1 MKRPLPPRCSPP
13 RGGDSRLLLALL
25 TGLAA
30 CGSDIA
36 YRPAAQILPSNI
48 KKISIRHAVNKTQQF
63 GLEDKFT
70 LRVRDEFLR
79 DGRYPIVPEPDADG
93 IVWIT
98 IGRYI
103 LTPIQHDA
111 NLIPTAYKLR
121 IVIDLQFVDRAAGS
135 ALWEEKNLEG
145 ISLYPASTLPGGKS
159 EEQAREDIWDTLAR
173 DVVKRV
179 IEGFGSVTGSSE
191 KRVSS
196 EGPSTPPVVTPGKDS
211 PPVNP
216 NPY

>member
-1 MKRPLPPRCSPP
+1 MRNYLILPF
-13 RGGDSRLLLALL
+13 LA
-25 TGLAA
+25 GLAA
-30 CGSDIA
+30 CGPDVA
-36 YRPAAQILPSNI
+36 YRPTAQLLPSNI
-48 KKISIRHAVNKTQQF
+48 RKIAIRHAVNKTQQF

-79 DGRYPIVPEPDADG
+79 DGSYSITPEADCDG

-98 IGRYI
+98 IARYL
-103 LTPIQHDA
+103 LTPVQYDV

-121 IVIDLQFVDRAAGS
+121 IMIDLQFVDRAANV

-145 ISLYPASTLPGGKS
+145 VLVYPVATLPGGKT
-159 EEQAREDIWDTLAR
+159 EEQAREDIWDILSR

-179 IEGFGSVTGSSE
+179 VEGFGSVTGSS
-191 KRVSS
+191 KNRVSS
-196 EGPSTPPVVTPGKDS
+196 EGPSTPPAITPGKAS
-211 PPVNP
+211 APVNP